1 MSEQLE
7 KLEEMMK
14 YEDSFMG
21 IRLQDFILYYLI
33 PILENYKKQIN
44 ELTKKVKRLEQA
56 QTYYPLEYSEIN
68 EAGGVNNIK
77 IGGSD

>member
-33 PILENYKKQIN
+33 PILENYEKQIN
-44 ELTKKVKRLEQA
+44 ELIKRVKRLEQA
-56 QTYYPLEYSEIN
+56 QTYQPLGYSEIN
-68 EAGGVNNIK
+68 ETGGVDNIK
-77 IGGSD
+77 IGGTD

>member
-68 EAGGVNNIK
+68 ETGGVNNIK